1 MTDEKPKLTN
11 KQRLFIDYYL
21 QSFNASES
29 ARKAGYSERTAGVIG
44 FENLRKPEIQEEI
57 TRRLDE
63 VHMGADEALK
73 HLADMARADIGD
85 IMDAT
90 SFGYN
95 FDMRK
100 AKETGFTRLIKK
112 VKQKTVTILG
122 KGEDSEDTE
131 IHTIEIEMYDRQA
144 AIDKLLRVAGKYKD
158 VGAPDN
164 PLVINVSIKAK
175 DE

>member
-1 MTDEKPKLTN
+1 
-11 KQRLFIDYYL
+11 
-21 QSFNASES
+21 
-29 ARKAGYSERTAGVIG
+29 
-44 FENLRKPEIQEEI
+44 
-57 TRRLDE
+57 
-63 VHMGADEALK
+63 MGADEALK

-158 VGAPDN
+158 VGTPDN